1 MTGQGQPRRILYKW
15 IVKMVSQDES
25 KADGKIVWRYP
36 PLIWLSWGILLALLG
51 FIYQD
56 GLARMLTNWIDNEE
70 YSHGWFI
77 PLISGYLIWQKRDEI
92 SSLPV
97 DKPWPGVVLT
107 LFGLAIYFL
116 GEMSAI
122 TVIVMYSM
130 IIVLAGVA
138 MSLVGWTIFKRIW
151 IAFLFLVFMIPIPS
165 VIYQQLS
172 QSMQLISSELGV
184 MIIRLLGISVYLEGN
199 VIDLGTYKLQVVEAC
214 SGLRYLFPL
223 MSLAFICAYFFRDA
237 FWKRILVFFSSIPIA
252 ISLNSLRI
260 GVIGI
265 LVEYFGSD
273 MAEGFLHDFEGWIVF
288 MICLALLLLEIWAL
302 SRIRGKRRPFP
313 EVFGFDV
320 PGTPSDGVMRYRTGM
335 VAYGVSVLLVATTAV
350 GATAI
355 AERQEYQ
362 PHREILALFPATLG
376 EWKGRRETMEPIY
389 VDRLSFTD
397 YYLGDYFNKDAT
409 PINLYI
415 AYYQNQRRGESIH
428 SPRACLPGS
437 GWKIESL
444 RQIVFDDIKFD
455 GVPLEVNRVVIKKGE
470 FAQLVY
476 YWFKQR
482 ERHLT
487 DEYEIKWWLLWD
499 AVERN
504 RTDGALIRMT
514 TIVPQGQ
521 SFEAADR
528 KLSGFLHLVVPR
540 LNKFIPN

>member
-1 MTGQGQPRRILYKW
+1 MF
-15 IVKMVSQDES
+15 SQDES
-25 KADGKIVWRYP
+25 RADSKIVWNYSP
-36 PLIWLSWGILLALLG
+36 VIWISLAVLLALLG

-77 PLISGYLIWQKRDEI
+77 PLISAYLIWQKKDEI
-92 SSLPV
+92 RVLPV
-97 DKPWPGVVLT
+97 EKPWPGVVLT
-107 LFGLAIYFL
+107 LLGVAIYLL

-130 IIVLAGVA
+130 ILVLAGVT

-184 MIIRLLGISVYLEGN
+184 LIIRLLGISVYLEGN
-199 VIDLGTYKLQVVEAC
+199 VIDLGSYKLQVVEAC

-223 MSLAFICAYFFRDA
+223 MSLAFICAYFFKDA
-237 FWKRILVFFSSIPIA
+237 FWKRVLVFVSSIPIA
-252 ISLNSLRI
+252 IALNSIRI
-260 GVIGI
+260 GMIGV
-265 LVEYFGSD
+265 LVEYYGSE
-273 MAEGFLHDFEGWIVF
+273 MAEGFLHDFEGWVVF
-288 MICLALLLLEIWAL
+288 MICLALLLLEIWVL
-302 SRIRGKRRPFP
+302 SRIGGNRRPFS
-313 EVFGFDV
+313 EVFGMDV
-320 PGTPSDGVMRYRTGM
+320 PAAPADGIKRYRSGTL
-335 VAYGVSVLLVATTAV
+335 AYGVSMLIVVSTAV
-350 GATAI
+350 GATI
-355 AERQEYQ
+355 ISERQEYR
-362 PHREILALFPATLG
+362 PSREILALFPSTLG
-376 EWKGRRETMEPIY
+376 DWKGRRDTMEQIY

-397 YYLGDYFNKDAT
+397 YYLADYYNGDAT

-437 GWKIESL
+437 GWEIESL
-444 RQIVFDDIKFD
+444 DQIKFNDIKF
-455 GVPLEVNRVVIKKGE
+455 GGQPLEINRVVIKKGE

-487 DEYEIKWWLLWD
+487 NEYIIKWWLLWD
-499 AVERN
+499 AIERN

-514 TIVPQGQ
+514 TIIPPGQ
-521 SFEAADR
+521 SMETADK
-528 KLSGFLHLVVPR
+528 KLSGFLHLVVPQ
-540 LNKFIPN
+540 LNKFVPD